1 MSLRIQKYELTQNN
15 RRYILSTQIEG
26 ENIKLTCKEFGIVTD
41 PNPPEYIG
49 TYSLDQLRQLSEFFI
64 SISTILEALKL
75 LNQTVEN
82 QNVSVEH
89 VGNNINIILYFTTE
103 SEEEDSS
110 AMRIE
115 LVKDPIYNKPIIYHS
130 YVESPTQ
137 PVKEL
142 PTQIKTKT
150 TESTIGTIYSPLKRL
165 PDIQTNLPQ
174 LQTITTP
181 TKEVNITSSNETYKN
196 YENVNLNNEVPIN
209 TDEYNTIFNNW
220 ENQAQTTS
228 YNLPYITPVA
238 EEPQIT
244 YDPIIESPKREQI
257 QYTIPSSASTAEI
270 TYSAV
275 TSKKNPELL
284 KQQKIVET
292 TTTTTRQMNPSIDM
306 SKYNQKIS
314 ELENET
320 SRIKSEYEKLKGDSN
335 NLSTELGQLRAKIQ
349 MLSEENKAL
358 REQNKK
364 DENHINEISLLN
376 QEIQM
381 LRTQLNQSERLRRE
395 LEQNQGIQNSFDQY
409 KKIKEEEI
417 NYLKA
422 QIEELLKNQRKSDEM
437 LINKQKEINDLKNQN
452 QIQQMKILEFENKLQ
467 QQQEIQQQLRQTNTS
482 ASKIANQTLTIHNSR
497 TELIKGEII
506 DSTSELE
513 LLTRKICKNH
523 KKITLN
529 LIYKASV
536 DTDKAEAF
544 HNKCD
549 WLSKTLVLIK
559 SGKGKR
565 FGGYTTCSWKGDG
578 IDKKDENAF
587 IFSLDKM
594 QIYDILPGEDAIGCY
609 PGFGPVFSGCQIRIF
624 DDFFTN
630 GGTTFEKGVNYN
642 TKEDYELTGG
652 YKRFNV
658 KEIEVYS
665 VELQ

>member
-49 TYSLDQLRQLSEFFI
+49 IYSLDQLRQLSEFFI
-64 SISTILEALKL
+64 SISTIYQALEL

-130 YVESPTQ
+130 FVESPSR

-142 PTQIKTKT
+142 PPQIKSKT
-150 TESTIGTIYSPLKRL
+150 TESTIETIYSPLKRL

-630 GGTTFEKGVNYN
+630 GGTTFEKGVNYD
-642 TKEDYELTGG
+642 TKEDYELSGG
-652 YKRFNV
+652 YKNFNV